1 MGRASDWLRE
11 ERRRTLG
18 DWAAFCLGCGHVQRY
33 FAEDEPGLPATCPT
47 CGGELRARCPSCG
60 VRVASA
66 FAVQCEECE
75 AELRPA
81 ELFGGPIRKP
91 PRAPA

>member
-1 MGRASDWLRE
+1 MSKASNWLKE

-33 FAEDEPGLPATCPT
+33 FASDEAELPSGCPT
-47 CGGELRARCPSCG
+47 CGGRLRARCPACDA
-60 VRVASA
+60 RIASA
-66 FAVQCEECE
+66 FAVSCEECG
-75 AELRPA
+75 AELRPP

-91 PRAPA
+91 PRG